1 MRWREIAALNAGR
14 AMADGA
20 IFDTDNPLQLGWE
33 LALHADATGA
43 IPNPTDLVA
52 DTGAQQVVVTPG
64 DTLWEIAETHTSD
77 SDNWDESPSPPI
89 PSHGPT
95 AGTSPTQT

>member
-20 IFDTDNPLQLGWE
+20 IFDTDNPPQVGWE
-33 LALHADATGA
+33 LALAADATGA
-43 IPNPTDLVA
+43 VPNPTDLVA
-52 DTGAQQVVVTPG
+52 DTAAQLVMVTPG
-64 DTLWEIAETHTSD
+64 DTLWEIAETHTID
-77 SDNWDESPSPPI
+77 SDNWDEIAEATAPMMW
-89 PSHGPT
+89 PT